1 VDSAPSS
8 ENAAVSSEIPTLL
21 LAGTWDYITPPA
33 YAQSVH
39 QRLTNS
45 RLIMFPKT
53 GHDVITANYCGLVV
67 VDEFLNHPDKAPSS
81 WCALAPAR
89 PEFK

>member
-1 VDSAPSS
+1 M
-8 ENAAVSSEIPTLL
+8 L

-53 GHDVITANYCGLVV
+53 GHDVISANYCGLVV

-81 WCALAPAR
+81 WCALAPVR